1 MSAAPRTD
9 RVARRWRGV
18 GRAAMA
24 VVLML
29 ASVRDGHAQA
39 AVLLQGLADGEF
51 WSTNARSNFLTRNG
65 GSPATLGRVQ
75 LWGAYEPVSRL
86 VFYAQGELEGG
97 DARRDIDN
105 TDVYTDQ
112 FGVRYAAARALVV
125 DAGRLT
131 PVIGTFAPRR
141 FSNRNPLIG
150 EPDGYSLDYPEGVEA
165 SGEFPHFDYR
175 AALVS
180 LPATHEGYTPAP
192 SRALRPA
199 IGAGVTPFTGL
210 RIGGSFTIGPYL
222 NKLTNQALLAGK
234 SWNDYDQRL
243 FAFDLA
249 FSRGYLET
257 HAEYAYGSYDVPG
270 RPKSL
275 TGVTYYGEA
284 KYTFTPRFFLA
295 ARAERNRYPFIR
307 PLTTTWIAK
316 PTDFADG
323 EVGAGYRLRS
333 KTLIKASVA
342 ADRWWVS
349 PGGGFL
355 GTGGRAFAL
364 QVSQEFDLMGLFER
378 P

>member
-9 RVARRWRGV
+9 RVARWGALGTAV
-18 GRAAMA
+18 IAA
-24 VVLML
+24 VLSMTS
-29 ASVRDGHAQA
+29 ARSVHAQA

-51 WSTNARSNFLTRNG
+51 WSTSGHSNFLTRNG
-65 GSPATLGRVQ
+65 GAPAALGRVQ
-75 LWGAYEPVSRL
+75 LWGAYEPLPRL

-97 DARRDIDN
+97 NARRDVDN
-105 TDVYTDQ
+105 EDVYTDQ
-112 FGVRYAAARALVV
+112 FGIRYAASRALVV

-150 EPDGYSLDYPEGVEA
+150 QPDGYSLDYPEGIEA

-180 LPATHEGYTPAP
+180 LPATHEGYTPSP
-192 SRALRPA
+192 SRSLRPA

-210 RIGGSFTIGPYL
+210 RIGTSFTIGPYL
-222 NKLTNQALLAGK
+222 NKFTDQALLAGK
-234 SWNDYDQRL
+234 NWSDYDQRL
-243 FAFDLA
+243 LAFDFA

-257 HAEYAYGSYDVPG
+257 HAEFAYGSYDVPG
-270 RPKSL
+270 RSKSL
-275 TGVTYYGEA
+275 MGVTYYGEA

-307 PLTTTWIAK
+307 PLTMSWVAK
-316 PTDFADG
+316 PTDFVDG
-323 EVGAGYRLRS
+323 EIGAGYRLRS

-349 PGGGFL
+349 PSGAFL

-364 QVSQEFDLMGLFER
+364 QLSQEFDVLGLLER